1 MRKRVCILCFALV
14 LLFSISTAACSEES
28 ASLELILC
36 ELSENGWVRV
46 SWQDPDR
53 NGPYSLSY
61 MVSVSDDIDDPAQR
75 QRLRWIAG
83 TSISSRSHIFQD
95 PIPGVKYWFILSDSA
110 GNTVMKQMTP
120 GTKQPFPPFETC
132 KLYPRC
138 RMLQDDRPVN
148 IDYFSASSLTSGN
161 DDDCYGLYLRLAHDQ
176 VSRTNDYNG
185 LVAIYDPNGYPMTTD
200 VDVWQIERNVNKT
213 VNEFLDL
220 TWYWEKLTLEYGS
233 VPKGTYTVELYLDSF
248 FAGSGT
254 FEVKK

>member
-14 LLFSISTAACSEES
+14 LLFSVSSIAFSEES
-28 ASLELILC
+28 TGLELILC
-36 ELSENGWVRV
+36 ELSDNGWVRV

-61 MVSVSDDIDDPAQR
+61 MVSVSDDPDDPAQR

-120 GTKQPFPPFETC
+120 GKKQPFPEFETVR
-132 KLYPRC
+132 LYARC
-138 RMLQDDRPVN
+138 RVLHNERTDAVDF
-148 IDYFSASSLTSGN
+148 FSAAALSSGN
-161 DDDCYGLYLRLAHDQ
+161 EDDCYGLYLRLAHDQ
-176 VSRTNDYNG
+176 VGHNEDYNG

-200 VDVWQIERNVNKT
+200 VDVWEIRRNVNET

-220 TWYWEKLTLEYGS
+220 TWYWEKLTLEYGF
-233 VPKGTYTVELYLDSF
+233 VPQGTYTVELYLDSTF
-248 FAGSGT
+248 TASGT
-254 FEVKK
+254 FEVKN